1 MHSLN
6 YILLLEPFNLSD
18 TLGANEVNLTM
29 NIYGDKNSLFF

>member
-6 YILLLEPFNLSD
+6 YILLLEPFNLSY

-29 NIYGDKNSLFF
+29 IIYGDKNSLFF